1 MLSMTLA
8 HRLQAFIRL
17 GQAIRD
23 LPDAERAALA
33 AKAGK
38 ENGWFTDASVELA
51 LKGIGILLDAD
62 RLDRWTKS
70 YPMDSAPARTV
81 GVAMAGNIPAV
92 GFHDFLA
99 VLLSGHRLRYKAS
112 SKDTVLLDFIQRTLV
127 DLEPEFAQHLER
139 SDRLND
145 VDAII
150 ATGSDNTFRY
160 FEYYFRNI
168 PHVLRKNRVS
178 CAVIQ
183 GDEPEEEIRQLGQD
197 IFSYYGLGC
206 RNVAS
211 VFVPRDYDLVEFL
224 RRLEGFG
231 PVVENHKY
239 QNNYTYQKSL
249 AMLNQ
254 EKFMDNG
261 FLLLKPSDKLISPI
275 AVLHYQEYR
284 DLDDLKS
291 RIDSQRDN
299 LQTIVSARGWFAS
312 SQPFGAAQFPQVDDY
327 ADGVDTMKFLTSLK

>member
-1 MLSMTLA
+1 MTLD

-17 GQAIRD
+17 GQAIRALSD
-23 LPDAERAALA
+23 TERAALA

-38 ENGWFTDASVELA
+38 ENGWFTDASVNLA
-51 LKGIGILLDAD
+51 LKGMGILLDAD

-92 GFHDFLA
+92 GFHDFLC
-99 VLLSGHRLRYKAS
+99 VLISGHRLRYKVS
-112 SKDTVLLDFIQRTLV
+112 SKDTVLLEWVQQTLV
-127 DLEPEFAQHLER
+127 DLEPDFAQRIER

-145 VDAII
+145 VEAII
-150 ATGSDNTFRY
+150 ATGSDNTYRY

-183 GDEPEEEIRQLGQD
+183 GDEPEDEIARLGQD

-211 VFVPRDYDLVEFL
+211 VFVPRDYDVMEFL

-231 PVVENHKY
+231 PAMENHKY

-254 EKFMDNG
+254 EKFLDNG
-261 FLLLKPSDKLISPI
+261 FLLLKPSEKLISPI
-275 AVLHYQEYR
+275 AVLHYTEYR
-284 DLDDLKS
+284 DLDDLRN
-291 RIDSQRDN
+291 RIDTQRDK
-299 LQTIVSARGWFAS
+299 LQAIVSARGWYAS
-312 SQPFGAAQFPQVDDY
+312 SLPFGSAQFPQVDDY
-327 ADGVDTMKFLTSLK
+327 ADGLDTMKFLTSLK